1 MLEKSKG
8 LGRPALAV
16 GEDPF
21 CVSDDPSDFGL
32 LFWSEM
38 KLADRKGSTSEAI
51 ELCIIRNKGNYHCM
65 SFLNHNK

>member
-21 CVSDDPSDFGL
+21 CASDDPSDFGL

-38 KLADRKGSTSEAI
+38 QLSDRKRSTSEAI
-51 ELCIIRNKGNYHCM
+51 ESCIRNK
-65 SFLNHNK
+65 